1 MAMLLFEHSEF
12 NQRPMSSREEG
23 DYLKSVQT
31 NGRQVIRKAHMSFQF
46 RLTVIPEQQ

>member
-23 DYLKSVQT
+23 DYRKSVQT